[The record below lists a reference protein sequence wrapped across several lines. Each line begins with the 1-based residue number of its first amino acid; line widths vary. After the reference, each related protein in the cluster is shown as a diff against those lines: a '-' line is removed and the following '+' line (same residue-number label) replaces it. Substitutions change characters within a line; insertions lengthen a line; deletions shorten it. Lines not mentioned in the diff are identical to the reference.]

1 MNLLQVTRSLLGDDT
16 GLGKAQP
23 IDTPV
28 LTPSGWRRIGD
39 LTIGDYVI
47 GSNGLRVRV
56 DGIFPQGMKRVYRVI
71 MSDDSST
78 ECCDE
83 HLWTVRSGN
92 TRRSGSGWRTLSLKQ
107 IVKGGL
113 LRQKGSTGRKWSIP
127 MVEPVLFMNREL
139 PVDPY
144 LLGVLLGDGSMPGS
158 LSVCNGDPKLFDLL
172 EAHLPSDCRLGKLKK
187 DGYSKPIIGKPG
199 VRNSL
204 KKGLLSLGLIKK
216 NWSNKFIPKVY
227 LTASLHQRVNLLR
240 GLMDTDGYVSKD
252 GYVTQFFSSNLELV
266 NNFVELIRSLGGTAT
281 VASKIPTLRGKSKA
295 KRGRLAYTVTISLPN
310 SIIPFNLPRKVSRW
324 RPRTKY
330 LPIRYIDKVIFSRD
344 AECVC
349 IKVDSHDSLYVT
361 NDYIVT
367 HNTLE
372 VLSVIGYVWLVE
384 PDYVP
389 IVVTRKSSLYQWRDE
404 ANRFMTGISVVVSD
418 GEPFERDEIYKD
430 FFFNHDPS
438 KKRLLVM
445 TYDTFLKDAEQSVVR
460 DRSQKPTK
468 DDKKRLKEAKDFKK
482 SLAET
487 YATWKTKF
495 RTRFDGRDQATK
507 DFLIEKLKPSDEE
520 MGCRAKPP
528 SDWTPE
534 DEAVLAQVLSLRH
547 GMEEADKA
555 IAVAKDAV
563 EPPMI
568 AEGLLK
574 HLAKFR
580 KKNPN
585 TKMMLV
591 CDEIHVL
598 KNYQGKLHK
607 LFYIAAK
614 PFNRVVGMTA
624 TPVKNRLMEFF
635 AIFRIIYPELFP
647 KVTHFQRDY
656 CVMKMQRIGGGRQI
670 PVVVGHSKEQLEA
683 FVQKVEPF
691 YLSRRK
697 HDVAKELPE
706 LITREIICTL
716 SPEQEE
722 LYDLAELLLAEAE
735 ANPDDD
741 NTQTLKTMTMIRQ
754 ACDAPQLLADEEGKP
769 FEGESS
775 KIDQLVEIL
784 QENPDAKVLV
794 FSAFER
800 MISLIEARLKKE
812 KINCTRITGKESNA
826 KVRTEHVRTY
836 QDPDSGV
843 NVMLITSAGS
853 ESLNLQATEHLVF
866 VDSPFSYGDYVQTI
880 GRPQRIGSKHLTV
893 LITHLVARRQNGEK
907 TIDDHVIKILRG
919 KKKLA
924 DSVSGEALKGG
935 LQFTESDLVKEVM
948 NLVLDAKR
956 TGDRAG
962 AKEKM
967 KHIHSTSSKK
977 QKPVQKDTK
986 QNSAASA
993 TSKMAAGLY
1002 LDLDFSDI

>member
-1 MNLLQVTRSLLGDDT
+1 
-16 GLGKAQP
+16 
-23 IDTPV
+23 
-28 LTPSGWRRIGD
+28 
-39 LTIGDYVI
+39 
-47 GSNGLRVRV
+47 
-56 DGIFPQGMKRVYRVI
+56 
-71 MSDDSST
+71 
-78 ECCDE
+78 
-83 HLWTVRSGN
+83 
-92 TRRSGSGWRTLSLKQ
+92 
-107 IVKGGL
+107 
-113 LRQKGSTGRKWSIP
+113 
-127 MVEPVLFMNREL
+127 
-139 PVDPY
+139 
-144 LLGVLLGDGSMPGS
+144 
-158 LSVCNGDPKLFDLL
+158 
-172 EAHLPSDCRLGKLKK
+172 
-187 DGYSKPIIGKPG
+187 
-199 VRNSL
+199 
-204 KKGLLSLGLIKK
+204 
-216 NWSNKFIPKVY
+216 
-227 LTASLHQRVNLLR
+227 
-240 GLMDTDGYVSKD
+240 
-252 GYVTQFFSSNLELV
+252 
-266 NNFVELIRSLGGTAT
+266 
-281 VASKIPTLRGKSKA
+281 
-295 KRGRLAYTVTISLPN
+295 
-310 SIIPFNLPRKVSRW
+310 
-324 RPRTKY
+324 
-330 LPIRYIDKVIFSRD
+330 
-344 AECVC
+344 
-349 IKVDSHDSLYVT
+349 
-361 NDYIVT
+361 
-367 HNTLE
+367 
-372 VLSVIGYVWLVE
+372 
-384 PDYVP
+384 
-389 IVVTRKSSLYQWRDE
+389 
-404 ANRFMTGISVVVSD
+404 MTGMSVVVSD

-468 DDKKRLKEAKDFKK
+468 EDKKRLKEAKDFKK

-487 YATWKTKF
+487 YSAWKTKF
-495 RTRFDGRDQATK
+495 RTRFDGRDQATRE
-507 DFLIEKLKPSDEE
+507 FLVERLKPADEE

-528 SDWTPE
+528 SDWTAE
-534 DEAVLAQVLSLRH
+534 DEAVLARVLSLRH

-555 IAVAKDAV
+555 IVVAKDAV

-585 TKMMLV
+585 TKTMLV

-598 KNYQGKLHK
+598 KNHQGKLHK
-607 LFYIAAK
+607 LFHVAAK
-614 PFNRVVGMTA
+614 PFNRVIGMTA

-656 CVMKMQRIGGGRQI
+656 CVMKMQRIGGGRQV

-754 ACDAPQLLADEEGKP
+754 ACNAPQLLADEEGKP

-812 KINCTRITGKESNA
+812 KINCTRITGKESSA
-826 KVRTEHVRTY
+826 KVRTEHVKTY

-956 TGDRAG
+956 AEAAKAESAKAEAGKAAAAKAEAATADTARKDAATANAAKADAAKTEAVKADAARADAAKADAAQADAARKGAATANAARAEAAKADAARADAAKADAARKDAATATAARAEAAKAEAAKADAARADAAKAEAARAG
-962 AKEKM
+962 AAKAEAAKAEAARTDAATANAARAEAA
-967 KHIHSTSSKK
+967 KAEAAKADAARADAANAATAKAEAAKAESARAEAGKAAAAKADAARADAAKAEAAKVPPARASAAAPSPTARAPGSKPEPDAKAEEEK
-977 QKPVQKDTK
+977 QK
-986 QNSAASA
+986 
-993 TSKMAAGLY
+993 
-1002 LDLDFSDI
+1002 